1 MLGLYWRFDQSFFLL
16 ISINYYSIY
25 IFNRF
30 VMNLYCRNYYK
41 LKLSTFSS
49 SFCLHWRETN
59 ASLLD
64 YSSHSIYSITKN
76 ILYKLRADKIIAHN
90 KVKSLLCESW
100 PSLRLRW
107 EDGSELSHVDTVRS
121 DWVWKESKRFLLLQ
135 DNIQHMFVE
144 VKNILIL
151 FTLNISRLHRTEEM
165 N

>member
-1 MLGLYWRFDQSFFLL
+1 
-16 ISINYYSIY
+16 
-25 IFNRF
+25 
-30 VMNLYCRNYYK
+30 MNLYCRNYYK

-100 PSLRLRW
+100 PSLRLR
-107 EDGSELSHVDTVRS
+107 
-121 DWVWKESKRFLLLQ
+121 
-135 DNIQHMFVE
+135 
-144 VKNILIL
+144 
-151 FTLNISRLHRTEEM
+151 
-165 N
+165 